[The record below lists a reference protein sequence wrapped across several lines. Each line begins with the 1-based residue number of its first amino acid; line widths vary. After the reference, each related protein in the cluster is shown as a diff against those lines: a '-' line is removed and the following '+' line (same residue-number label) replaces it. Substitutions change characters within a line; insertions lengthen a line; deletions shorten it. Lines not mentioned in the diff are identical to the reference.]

1 MTQRVTPTRAGT
13 RAGAQANLSSQI
25 EFSFAFPT
33 RCSAA
38 SQLSW
43 PAVYVARRYRV
54 NPAIAPT
61 IAALAGLGGA
71 A

>member
-13 RAGAQANLSSQI
+13 RAGAQSNLSAQM
-25 EFSFAFPT
+25 EFGFAFPT

-54 NPAIAPT
+54 NPALAPT
-61 IAALAGLGGA
+61 IAVLAGIGGA
-71 A
+71 S